1 MNAISF
7 RQNEKENK
15 IPHLRHRFGT
25 VEKKQCIVSF
35 KLAMGTLFNNVDDEK
50 LVSDACF
57 HLPSSPINKIGNFK

>member
-25 VEKKQCIVSF
+25 VEKKQCIRTIIDDIFEFPCPCSRIMFNSLLNLIF
-35 KLAMGTLFNNVDDEK
+35 K
-50 LVSDACF
+50 
-57 HLPSSPINKIGNFK
+57 